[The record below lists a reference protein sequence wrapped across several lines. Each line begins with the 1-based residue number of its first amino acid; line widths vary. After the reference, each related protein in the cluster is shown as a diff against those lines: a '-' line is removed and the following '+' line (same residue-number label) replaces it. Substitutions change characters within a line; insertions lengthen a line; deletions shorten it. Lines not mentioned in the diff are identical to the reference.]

1 MLSMTKKEYNP
12 EYRGEK
18 VIGYCKYD
26 EKKNKVTRY
35 TLNKPDRLPLY
46 EYKPTYN
53 PETQYSELT
62 GYAKID
68 DFFLL
73 VWVKH
78 DYNIA
83 TEEIE

>member
-12 EYRGEK
+12 EYRGNEI
-18 VIGYCKYD
+18 IGYCKV
-26 EKKNKVTRY
+26 KANGRVTRY
-35 TLNKPDRLPLY
+35 TYPGAGRLPLY
-46 EYKPTYN
+46 EYKPDYD
-53 PETQYSELT
+53 EDTQYIELT